1 MTIILILTNADRIY
15 YLVASNRVRGNLLRG
30 NFVRLIKFNIFII
43 IELLYEYIQYII
55 KY

>member
-1 MTIILILTNADRIY
+1 MTIISILTNADRIY
-15 YLVASNRVRGNLLRG
+15 YLIASNRVRG

-43 IELLYEYIQYII
+43 IVLLYEYIQYII